1 MSGTSMAAPHVAG
14 AAALLIERH
23 PDWSPSVIKA
33 ALMNTAVQTR
43 DENDA
48 PYPETRTGAGRVNP
62 DLAIATPVIAS
73 DAKSPARV
81 SLSFGLLEISE
92 PYLAKRSIELTNL
105 GNQAWTGSIVVS
117 NTLANAG
124 VTLTPAKPTVTVSAN
139 GKATVELTLAIDPAK
154 VELTFDPT
162 TPPEVKGGP
171 RHIAYEA
178 SGQIWFH
185 GESRSVHVPFHM
197 VLRPVGNHRVDATS
211 VELSQRDGLAT
222 VALPIVGGNPHNAPL
237 VSVFQFGYLSPS
249 RGYSDRERAAR
260 DLRVVGAASNAPD
273 LGGIDEATLFF
284 GIAMDGPWIVPQ
296 SFLTNIGIDV
306 DTDLD
311 GDADFELSHGSSGDV
326 LVTGDI
332 TERELADDAY
342 HTIVDS
348 FEFEKPK
355 LGGILNIFSSAER
368 ETALLNNSVMIYSV
382 KAADLGLVDGNS
394 KIQYR
399 FHNVLENTRWIQ
411 FDAARPALRTANS
424 ALGYSPYHAADS
436 SPVVTVDFDALDDNG
451 YKNDKLPRPLLL
463 FHHNTAG
470 ERYDVINLVRAGPD
484 TDNDGMPDDWETL
497 HFSGLGVAGATSD
510 FDSDGFADV
519 AEYAAGT
526 DPRDGNSFLRFST
539 PIEVKNETVVLRWP
553 SVPGRRYRI
562 EKSNGDPSE
571 WKPVAKGLLSRSP
584 ALEYTDLRIDNGKPV
599 FYRLVVEQD

>member
-1 MSGTSMAAPHVAG
+1 M
-14 AAALLIERH
+14 
-23 PDWSPSVIKA
+23 
-33 ALMNTAVQTR
+33 
-43 DENDA
+43 
-48 PYPETRTGAGRVNP
+48 NP